1 MLWVLGWFLCFI
13 LWDCFCTRR
22 EEPYLY
28 QRDGTEFCTTEMEK
42 ASAEI
47 FGFSHQKHLTSKK
60 KKKGSCV
67 RGLPESFLSSSK
79 STDQLKGFFSGCHSQ
94 LKGTAEESL
103 PQPSPPATITIL
115 FTEAQCC
122 VPQLQIMV

>member
-1 MLWVLGWFLCFI
+1 MVLWALGWFLCFI

-28 QRDGTEFCTTEMEK
+28 QRDGTKFCTTEMEK

-60 KKKGSCV
+60 KGKAAVFVAYLKA
-67 RGLPESFLSSSK
+67 SFL
-79 STDQLKGFFSGCHSQ
+79 L
-94 LKGTAEESL
+94 
-103 PQPSPPATITIL
+103 
-115 FTEAQCC
+115 
-122 VPQLQIMV
+122 VNLQIS